1 MAANQVPVT
10 TIVPFADRNKLP
22 ACAVS
27 CKALYD
33 ANANCVPPII
43 PSGPVSGYESCF
55 CINQN
60 VAALS
65 TATDAVCNDVCS
77 AESGGQ
83 ASVASWFGSLCHVSA
98 TGGTTKTTTTTKG
111 STSGSTGS
119 GSSNKSGDWISNHW
133 QWVIMLVVLIVV
145 IAGVWIGAC
154 IWRRRYLRR
163 KDRQTSLGQ
172 KQSGS
177 ASRPSWG
184 PGAAVAAGVRAS
196 DSAVPMTYSNN
207 PEAAYPSF
215 ESAEKPKQ
223 KKKWTVTSRT

>member
-1 MAANQVPVT
+1 MAAQGPVT
-10 TIVPFADRNKLP
+10 TIVPFGDRNKLP

-33 ANANCVPPII
+33 ANANCVPPVI
-43 PSGPVSGYESCF
+43 PSGPVSNYEACF

-60 VAALS
+60 VVALS

-77 AESGGQ
+77 GEQGGQ
-83 ASVASWFGSLCHVSA
+83 SSVASWFGSLCHVTA
-98 TGGTTKTTTTTKG
+98 TGGTTKTTTSATGGATG
-111 STSGSTGS
+111 TSNTS
-119 GSSNKSGDWISNHW
+119 SSNKKSGDWISNHW

-184 PGAAVAAGVRAS
+184 PAAVPSS
-196 DSAVPMTYSNN
+196 DSAAPMTYSNN
-207 PEAAYPSF
+207 SEAGYPKF
-215 ESAEKPKQ
+215 ESTEKPKQ

>member
-1 MAANQVPVT
+1 MADQGPVT

-33 ANANCVPPII
+33 ANANCVPPVI
-43 PSGPVSGYESCF
+43 PSGPVSNYEACF
-55 CINQN
+55 CINKN
-60 VAALS
+60 VIALS

-77 AESGGQ
+77 AEQGGQ
-83 ASVASWFGSLCHVSA
+83 SSVAKWFGSLCHVTAS
-98 TGGTTKTTTTTKG
+98 GGTTSTATTTTKG
-111 STSGSTGS
+111 SSSGNSSSG
-119 GSSNKSGDWISNHW
+119 GSSQKSGDWISNHW
-133 QWVIMLVVLIVV
+133 QWVIMLVVLIVA
-145 IAGVWIGAC
+145 IAGIWIGAC

-184 PGAAVAAGVRAS
+184 PGTAVPKS
-196 DSAVPMTYSNN
+196 DSGAPITYSSNA
-207 PEAAYPSF
+207 EAAYPSF
-215 ESAEKPKQ
+215 DSAEKPKQ

>member
-1 MAANQVPVT
+1 MAANPQQTPLT
-10 TIVPFADRNKLP
+10 TIVPFNDRSKLP

-43 PSGPVSGYESCF
+43 PSGPVSNYEACF

-60 VAALS
+60 VIALS

-77 AESGGQ
+77 AEQGGQ
-83 ASVASWFGSLCHVSA
+83 SSVAKWFGSLCHVTA
-98 TGGTTKTTTTTKG
+98 TGGTTKTATTTKG
-111 STSGSTGS
+111 ATSGSTGS
-119 GSSNKSGDWISNHW
+119 GSSGNKSGDWISNHW

-184 PGAAVAAGVRAS
+184 PTTMPTS
-196 DSAVPMTYSNN
+196 DSGAPMNYSGGA
-207 PEAAYPSF
+207 EAAYPKF
-215 ESAEKPKQ
+215 ESTEKPPKQ